1 MEAPGSR
8 GFPWLVAIV
17 GVLLVLVLIAGAVAV
32 VGLPQLGPQPTPAPA
47 APSGNSVLMRPW
59 VG

>member
-1 MEAPGSR
+1 M
-8 GFPWLVAIV
+8 AIV